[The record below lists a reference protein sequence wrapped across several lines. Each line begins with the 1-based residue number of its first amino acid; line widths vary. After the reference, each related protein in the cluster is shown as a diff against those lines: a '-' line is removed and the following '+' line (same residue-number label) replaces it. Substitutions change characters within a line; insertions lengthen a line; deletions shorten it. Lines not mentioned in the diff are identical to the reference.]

1 MPKVATTSMN
11 LTSACIATLIN
22 FCSDGCQKV
31 KAAAAALQ
39 QIGLWMGA
47 VAKKSASQRI
57 DACTAA
63 A

>member
-1 MPKVATTSMN
+1 MN

-47 VAKKSASQRI
+47 VAKKKCLTTDR
-57 DACTAA
+57 CMHRGCVMLLRN
-63 A
+63 